1 MTAVTPAAAAEAA
14 EPYPV
19 NVDGTLDEPL
29 SRWLWLVKWFLAI
42 PHYVVLV
49 FLTIAF
55 VVTTIVA
62 FFSIV
67 FTGRYPR
74 QLFDFN
80 VGVLRW
86 WWRVDYY
93 ALSVIGTDRYPPFTL
108 ADVDYPC
115 RLEVPYPE
123 QLSRWR
129 PLVKSWLFAFPH
141 WIAVGAFTGGAT
153 YASSNDWRF
162 SISLT
167 TLLVLVAG
175 VSLLFRDRYPRD
187 VFELTVGINR
197 WIYRVIAYAALMRDE
212 YPPFRLRP

>member
-1 MTAVTPAAAAEAA
+1 MTAVTPTAAEAA

-19 NVDGTLDEPL
+19 VVDGTLDEPL
-29 SRWLWLVKWFLAI
+29 SQWLWLVKWFLAI
-42 PHYVVLV
+42 PHYFALL

-55 VVTTIVA
+55 IVSTVIA
-62 FFSIV
+62 FFSIL

-74 QLFDFN
+74 RLFDFN
-80 VGVLRW
+80 VGVMRW
-86 WWRVDYY
+86 WWRVDFY

-115 RLEVPYPE
+115 RLDVPYPE
-123 QLSRWR
+123 QLSRWQ
-129 PLVKSWLFAFPH
+129 PLVKSWLFALPH
-141 WIAVGAFTGGAT
+141 WIAVGAFTGGGT
-153 YASSNDWRF
+153 YASTNDWRF

-167 TLLVLVAG
+167 TLLALVAG
-175 VSLLFRDRYPRD
+175 VSLLVRRRYPRD

-197 WIYRVIAYAALMRDE
+197 WIYRVVAYAALMRDE

>member
-1 MTAVTPAAAAEAA
+1 MTAVTPTAAEAA
-14 EPYPV
+14 EAYPV
-19 NVDGTLDEPL
+19 AVDGMLDEPL

-42 PHYVVLV
+42 PHYVVLF

-55 VVTTIVA
+55 IVSTIIS

-74 QLFDFN
+74 SLFDFN
-80 VGVLRW
+80 VGVMRW
-86 WWRVDYY
+86 WWRVDFY

-123 QLSRWR
+123 QLSRWK
-129 PLVKSWLFAFPH
+129 PLVKSWLFALPH
-141 WIAVGAFTGGAT
+141 WIAIGAFTGGGM
-153 YASSNDWRF
+153 YASTNDWRF

-167 TLLVLVAG
+167 TLLALVAG
-175 VSLLFRDRYPRD
+175 VSLLFRGRYPRD

-197 WIYRVIAYAALMRDE
+197 WIYRVVAYAALMRDE
-212 YPPFRLRP
+212 YPPFRFRP

>member
-1 MTAVTPAAAAEAA
+1 MTAVTPAAAEAA
-14 EPYPV
+14 QPYPV
-19 NVDGTLDEPL
+19 EVDGTLDEPL

-55 VVTTIVA
+55 ALTTIVA
-62 FFSIV
+62 FFAIV

-74 QLFDFN
+74 GLFDFN

-86 WWRVDYY
+86 WWRVDFY
-93 ALSVIGTDRYPPFTL
+93 ALTVIGTDRYPPFTL

-123 QLSRWR
+123 QLSRWQ
-129 PLVKSWLFAFPH
+129 PLVKSWLFAIPH
-141 WIAVGAFTGGAT
+141 WIAIAAFTGGAWAVST
-153 YASSNDWRF
+153 RDWHAG
-162 SISLT
+162 ISLN

-175 VSLLFRDRYPRD
+175 VSLLVRGRYPRD
-187 VFELTVGINR
+187 VFELVVGINR
-197 WIYRVIAYAALMRDE
+197 WIYRVLAYAALMRDE

>member
-1 MTAVTPAAAAEAA
+1 MTAVTPTATEAA

-19 NVDGTLDEPL
+19 TVDGTLDEPL
-29 SRWLWLVKWFLAI
+29 SQWLWLVKWFLAI
-42 PHYVVLV
+42 PHYVVLF

-55 VVTTIVA
+55 ILTTIVA

-74 QLFDFN
+74 ELFNFN
-80 VGVLRW
+80 VGVMRW
-86 WWRVDYY
+86 WWRVDFY
-93 ALSVIGTDRYPPFTL
+93 ALAAIGTDRYPPFTL

-123 QLSRWR
+123 QLSRWK

-141 WIAVGAFTGGAT
+141 WIAIGAFTGGIWLF
-153 YASSNDWRF
+153 SSSSDWHLG
-162 SISLT
+162 ISLN

-175 VSLLFRDRYPRD
+175 FTLLFRGRYPRD
-187 VFELTVGINR
+187 VFELLIGINR
-197 WIYRVIAYAALMRDE
+197 WVYRVIAYAALMRDE
-212 YPPFRLRP
+212 YPPFRLGP